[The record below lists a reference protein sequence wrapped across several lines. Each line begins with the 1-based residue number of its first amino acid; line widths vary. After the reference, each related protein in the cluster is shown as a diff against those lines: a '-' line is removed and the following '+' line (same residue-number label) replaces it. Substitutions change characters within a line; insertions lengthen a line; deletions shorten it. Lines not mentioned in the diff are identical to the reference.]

1 MYDIATP
8 AVITFLVG
16 FAVLLV
22 AGVVAL
28 VAGGTQLVTG
38 LRSERRVRV
47 ARHETIGAHYFG
59 LARSH

>member
-28 VAGGTQLVTG
+28 AAGTAQLVTT
-38 LRSERRVRV
+38 LRSERQVRI

-59 LARSH
+59 LAGSH

>member
-16 FAVLLV
+16 FAVLAV

-28 VAGGTQLVTG
+28 VAGATELVTV
-38 LRSERRVRV
+38 LRSERRVRI
-47 ARHETIGAHYFG
+47 ARHETVAAHYFG
-59 LARSH
+59 LAGSH